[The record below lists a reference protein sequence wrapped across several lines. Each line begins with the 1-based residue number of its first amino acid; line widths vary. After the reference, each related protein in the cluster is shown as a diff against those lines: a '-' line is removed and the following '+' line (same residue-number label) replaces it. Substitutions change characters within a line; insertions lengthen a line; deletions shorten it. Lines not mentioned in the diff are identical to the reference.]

1 MKKVSA
7 IYKNKIC
14 AVLLAAILIICC
26 VPFPAFASKT
36 TLTTTVPEHFF
47 VKLEIEGNGKVEV
60 NGKSYTESTVI
71 EVNRHTKTEF
81 RLTPNSD
88 YELKSVFFNGEDV
101 FSELSDNTFIL
112 QEITS
117 NSTLKVTFTPKSN
130 SLKTGDDN
138 FAFCVY
144 AILLIMSVAG
154 IVFAIKKKYDMK

>member
-36 TLTTTVPEHFF
+36 TLTTTVPAQFS
-47 VKLEIEGNGKVEV
+47 VKLEVEGNGKVEV

-88 YELKSVFFNGEDV
+88 YELKSVFFNGEYV

-112 QEITS
+112 REATS
-117 NSTLKVTFTPKSN
+117 NSTLKVTFMPKSD
-130 SLKTGDDN
+130 SLKTGDN
-138 FAFCVY
+138 SFPLRIYV
-144 AILLIMSVAG
+144 ILMMMSVAG
-154 IVFAIKKKYDMK
+154 IAFAVNKKMI

>member
-36 TLTTTVPEHFF
+36 TLTTTVPAQFS
-47 VKLEIEGNGKVEV
+47 VKLEVEGNGKVEV

-117 NSTLKVTFTPKSN
+117 NSTLKVTFTPKNDSP
-130 SLKTGDDN
+130 KTGDDN

>member
-7 IYKNKIC
+7 IYRNKIC

-36 TLTTTVPEHFF
+36 TLTTTVPAQFS
-47 VKLEIEGNGKVEV
+47 VKLEVEGNGKVEV

-112 QEITS
+112 RETTS
-117 NSTLKVTFTPKSN
+117 NSTLKVTFTPKSTQPQ
-130 SLKTGDDN
+130 TGDN
-138 FAFCVY
+138 SFPLWIY
-144 AILLIMSVAG
+144 AILMIMSIAG
-154 IVFAIKKKYDMK
+154 IAFVVKKKYDMK

>member
-7 IYKNKIC
+7 IYRNKIC

-36 TLTTTVPEHFF
+36 TLTTTVPAQFS
-47 VKLEIEGNGKVEV
+47 VKLEVEGNGKVEV

-101 FSELSDNTFIL
+101 FSELRDSIFAL
-112 QEITS
+112 QEIES
-117 NSTLKVTFTPKSN
+117 DSVLKVTFTPKSLP
-130 SLKTGDDN
+130 LKTGDN
-138 FAFCVY
+138 SFPIWIY
-144 AILLIMSVAG
+144 AILMIMSIAG
-154 IVFAIKKKYDMK
+154 ITFAIKKKYDMK

>member
-1 MKKVSA
+1 MKKTSVIHKS
-7 IYKNKIC
+7 KIC

-36 TLTTTVPEHFF
+36 TLTTTVPAQFS
-47 VKLEIEGNGKVEV
+47 VKLEVEGNGKVEV
-60 NGKSYTESTVI
+60 YGKSYTESTVI

-112 QEITS
+112 REATS
-117 NSTLKVTFTPKSN
+117 NSTLKVTFTPKSD
-130 SLKTGDDN
+130 SPKTGDN
-138 FAFCVY
+138 SFPLRIYV
-144 AILLIMSVAG
+144 ILMMMSVAG
-154 IVFAIKKKYDMK
+154 IVFAIKKKYDVK